1 MAELKNMYEIVK
13 RDAPALLHRPANPNF
28 DLHGISL
35 PFRAVIVAPSG
46 SGKTNFLLNLIA
58 LFSRGKGTFSKV
70 FIVSKDAEEALYQ
83 FLKTKSSSI
92 VISEGLSTLPKLD
105 SKTFDKTENSLV
117 VLDDLV
123 LSKNLDS
130 VCEYYIR
137 ARKLGCS
144 VVFISQSFF
153 KIPKIIRCNCNLI
166 IILKLAGQRDANLI
180 LSEFGLG
187 VTKQQLLDLYEYAT
201 AEKFSALVV
210 DLEADK
216 AHRFRRNFDEYLPV

>member
-46 SGKTNFLLNLIA
+46 SGKTNFLLNLIG
-58 LFSRGKGTFSKV
+58 LFSRGKGTFSRV
-70 FIVSKDAEEALYQ
+70 FIVAKDAEEALYQ

-153 KIPKIIRCNCNLI
+153 KIPKIIRCNCSLI
-166 IILKLAGQRDANLI
+166 IILKMAGQRDANLI